1 MSEIFSGLEGAG
13 TQSSRP
19 PPSTLEEFVDR
30 SPGKGPPPLEA
41 LERAIPSFEE
51 DEDDEARIAR
61 LEGFPEL
68 AGPLPS
74 SEPVTTTPN
83 PSPTHEEPM
92 STQDEGV
99 GIAPELATA
108 HEAPSSDHIEGGVS
122 CIRVIVDL
130 EDAVMTEGGPVPMNR
145 GMCTRSQWSQL
156 PISWILGSLNSQM
169 FEANSVESAHG
180 HLDRHGVGN
189 RDLAMFRNDSSFPL
203 VMWTSIRRL

>member
-1 MSEIFSGLEGAG
+1 MNNAIQRQTNLRRAVAELARRRSIALAADASNVGMEGDGTERTSSLDWSKHDPIERKYHLSVTSALQSFKQDIEWSEIFSGSEGGVGWNTIQPTAALDLG
-13 TQSSRP
+13 
-19 PPSTLEEFVDR
+19 EFVDR

-99 GIAPELATA
+99 GIAQSWPQPTRR
-108 HEAPSSDHIEGGVS
+108 PPPITS
-122 CIRVIVDL
+122 RVGFG
-130 EDAVMTEGGPVPMNR
+130 A
-145 GMCTRSQWSQL
+145 
-156 PISWILGSLNSQM
+156 
-169 FEANSVESAHG
+169 SA
-180 HLDRHGVGN
+180 
-189 RDLAMFRNDSSFPL
+189 
-203 VMWTSIRRL
+203 